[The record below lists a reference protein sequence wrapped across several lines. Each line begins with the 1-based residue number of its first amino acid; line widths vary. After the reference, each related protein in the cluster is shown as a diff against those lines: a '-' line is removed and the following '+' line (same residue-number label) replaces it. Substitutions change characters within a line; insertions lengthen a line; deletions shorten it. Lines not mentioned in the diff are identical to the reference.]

1 MQHIAVKVFEM
12 KFDFGFKY
20 EHFSEPIVVTGFLRL
35 HKIVRVKGVK
45 LTDKPVH
52 SLIPFKYLHWRAR
65 WFFSAYDYVY

>member
-35 HKIVRVKGVK
+35 HKIVRIKGVK

-52 SLIPFKYLHWRAR
+52 SLIPFKYLH
-65 WFFSAYDYVY
+65 